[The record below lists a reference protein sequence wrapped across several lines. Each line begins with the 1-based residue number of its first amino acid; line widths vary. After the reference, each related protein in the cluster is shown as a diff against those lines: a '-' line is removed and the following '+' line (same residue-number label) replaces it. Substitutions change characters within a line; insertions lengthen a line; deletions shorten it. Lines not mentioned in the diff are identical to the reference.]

1 MIREPGHLFSRIST
15 FAVKLSVV
23 LSAFKL
29 EKLLNQR
36 HFIPACSC
44 FSRTAK
50 KFATRVTFHRCRI
63 FISAP
68 VFDLH
73 RVSLCS
79 RYLHPFSFFFLFVSY
94 ACTINVNEKSASSR
108 HQRRLHKGVSRS
120 DVSARTPLRFDLGS
134 IRDFRSRNVLRGAF
148 CPCSCYLRCTDRG
161 LCNKAE
167 TRTIRD
173 TPWRSTVRVF
183 EETFFSSYCFPK
195 LKKIKQDSY
204 HFFFLTLGFL
214 I

>member
-44 FSRTAK
+44 FSR
-50 KFATRVTFHRCRI
+50 RRSSRPESL
-63 FISAP
+63 FIAAESSFP
-68 VFDLH
+68 RQFLICTGC
-73 RVSLCS
+73 LCVLAIS
-79 RYLHPFSFFFLFVSY
+79 TPFLSFFFLFVSY

-183 EETFFSSYCFPK
+183 EETFFSSRYFPK